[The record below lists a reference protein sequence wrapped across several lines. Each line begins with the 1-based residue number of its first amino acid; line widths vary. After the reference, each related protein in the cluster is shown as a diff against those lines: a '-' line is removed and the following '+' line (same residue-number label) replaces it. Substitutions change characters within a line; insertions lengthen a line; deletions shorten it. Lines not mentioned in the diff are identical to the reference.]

1 MNRSVLILIII
12 TVRMQLIVMV
22 IMMMAAQAMAEVWRA
37 AFTQHGNLHFCLYR

>member
-22 IMMMAAQAMAEVWRA
+22 MMMAAQAMAEVWRA
-37 AFTQHGNLHFCLYR
+37 AFTQHGNLHVCLYR